1 MFFLNQQLISP
12 QGMTRLLLTRI
23 PYFREIVLSSF
34 YCPHCSFK
42 NTEISSAGQ
51 IQERGSKYVFKV
63 ENADDFQRSV
73 VKGDGCAFR
82 VEDIDLEIPQGRGQ
96 MTNIEG
102 ILAGVKQDLEQHQ
115 DARLAQM
122 PEVGAKVG
130 QVIQAL
136 GDMLEGKRYP
146 FTVSA
151 NDPSGNSFIQP
162 SPTDARHK
170 YSRTEFDR
178 TREQNAALGLGEQEA
193 TLADDD
199 NNDQQAPDTNMRPEY
214 RAADGLIGGG
224 DSSAPRTVTTNNV
237 DDEEIHENEVYS
249 FPASCPGCTR
259 HCTTNMKMVNIPF
272 FKQVV
277 LMSTVC
283 EHCSYRSNEVKTG
296 GEVPAKGS
304 RITLAVKTPEDLSR
318 DVLKSESAALYC
330 PELQLR
336 VEPGTQGG
344 RFTTVEGLLTN
355 FRKDLRAQAF
365 GLEDGD
371 NEDELRSAADSMQ
384 NETKR
389 TWAEFFALLGEAID
403 GKRPFTV
410 VIEDPMASSY
420 VQSFTAPERDPQI
433 TVEEYE
439 RTAEEEEDLGLND
452 IKTENYG
459 EKEEVVGGV
468 EEETCTAATE

>member
-1 MFFLNQQLISP
+1 MFFLNQQLIPP

>member
-1 MFFLNQQLISP
+1 
-12 QGMTRLLLTRI
+12 MTRLLLTRI

-34 YCPHCSFK
+34 YCPHCSFS

-82 VEDIDLEIPQGRGQ
+82 IEDIDLEIPQGRGQ

-102 ILAGVKQDLEQHQ
+102 ILAGVKEDLSQNQE
-115 DARLAQM
+115 ARMEQM
-122 PEVGAKVG
+122 PEAGKKVAE
-130 QVIQAL
+130 VIQAL
-136 GDMLEGKRYP
+136 GDMLDGKKYP

-151 NDPSGNSFIQP
+151 EDPTGNSFIQP
-162 SPTDARHK
+162 SPSDARHK
-170 YSRTEFDR
+170 YTRTEFDR
-178 TREQNAALGLGEQEA
+178 SPEQNAALGLGEEA
-193 TLADDD
+193 EAEAEA
-199 NNDQQAPDTNMRPEY
+199 APIDGKDAPATDIRPEY
-214 RAADGLIGGG
+214 RAADGLVGGNS

-237 DDEEIHENEVYS
+237 DEEDIRENEVYS

-283 EHCSYRSNEVKTG
+283 EHCGYRSNEVKTG
-296 GEVPAKGS
+296 GEVPEKGS
-304 RITLAVKTPEDLSR
+304 RITLAVNTPEDLAR
-318 DVLKSESAALYC
+318 DVLKSESAALHC
-330 PELQLR
+330 PELGLR

-365 GLEDGD
+365 GLENGD
-371 NEDELRSAADSMQ
+371 DEQELRSAADSMQ
-384 NETKR
+384 SDKKR
-389 TWAEFFALLGEAID
+389 TWEEFFATLGEAID

-410 VIEDPMASSY
+410 VIEDPLASSY
-420 VQSFTAPERDPQI
+420 VQSYTAPKPDPQI
-433 TVEEYE
+433 QVEEYE
-439 RTAEEEEDLGLND
+439 RTAEEEEDLGLKD
-452 IKTENYG
+452 INTEDYGYEQQKEVEMTEEKTE
-459 EKEEVVGGV
+459 
-468 EEETCTAATE
+468 